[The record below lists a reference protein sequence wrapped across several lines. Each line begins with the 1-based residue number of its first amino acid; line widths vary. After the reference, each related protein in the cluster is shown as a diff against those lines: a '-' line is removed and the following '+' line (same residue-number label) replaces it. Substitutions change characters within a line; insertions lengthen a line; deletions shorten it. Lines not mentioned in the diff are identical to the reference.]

1 MDNKT
6 TMTLAV
12 FGLGHVGLPTALGF
26 ADLGWNVIGVESDKI
41 KAESIANGYVPFNE
55 DGVEFLLRTHLRS
68 KKFSVITD
76 TKVAVEQANILF
88 MCVATPSDENGSAN
102 ISQLENLAFQLRDSI
117 SSYKIIIQKS
127 TAPVNTAEKIR
138 NILLEANLKNEIQS
152 NEKLV
157 DVVVIP
163 EFLRE
168 GKAVDDFFNP
178 HRIVIGLD
186 DMNLKETIVELYRPL
201 LKKIKKDESSTL
213 VFMDTRSA
221 EISKHAANAF
231 LATKLSFINMISDLC
246 AKVGANVDSV
256 SRAIGMDPRIGAD
269 FLQAGIGYGGECL
282 PKDLSAFI
290 ESGKD
295 NGINFSMLEEVKKV
309 NEDRVNVF
317 IAKVLNHLDNLQDK
331 TLAVWGLSFKP
342 FTDDLRNSQSI
353 KILHNLVAQKIKL
366 RVYDPYAM
374 DATKKLFKISDS
386 ITFAESPMDAAQSSN
401 AILIL
406 TEWPQFSEQDFA
418 KVFSV
423 MKTPLIFDGRNML
436 NFDVLIANGFK
447 YYGMGIG

>member
-1 MDNKT
+1 
-6 TMTLAV
+6 
-12 FGLGHVGLPTALGF
+12 
-26 ADLGWNVIGVESDKI
+26 
-41 KAESIANGYVPFNE
+41 
-55 DGVEFLLRTHLRS
+55 
-68 KKFSVITD
+68 
-76 TKVAVEQANILF
+76 
-88 MCVATPSDENGSAN
+88 
-102 ISQLENLAFQLRDSI
+102 
-117 SSYKIIIQKS
+117 
-127 TAPVNTAEKIR
+127 
-138 NILLEANLKNEIQS
+138 
-152 NEKLV
+152 
-157 DVVVIP
+157 
-163 EFLRE
+163 
-168 GKAVDDFFNP
+168 
-178 HRIVIGLD
+178 
-186 DMNLKETIVELYRPL
+186 
-201 LKKIKKDESSTL
+201 
-213 VFMDTRSA
+213 
-221 EISKHAANAF
+221 
-231 LATKLSFINMISDLC
+231 MISDLC